1 MVNLT
6 QKGKDALNTVK
17 QYWSEPPKGNYVP
30 YKEIAALSGGGIGV
44 HWATTLASY
53 IGLDAGNFLI
63 GSTLQIDS
71 VHLGYMLI
79 IANIIGMPFA
89 FLRGWLF
96 DNHNMKGGK
105 FIPFLLR
112 TPLPIVLLSTLFVW
126 LPFENVS
133 YITKVILTEIFFIVI
148 QNLVSFYTDS
158 FAYIQQILTPNA
170 QERVKI
176 LSVSQIIYSIAP
188 TLSGFIIPT
197 AAGLTFGMNNI
208 WTYRIIYPIFSFVG
222 LILSSIFFRKVKER
236 LVLPKTRRQY
246 VRIFDALREIAKN
259 KYYWIINIAVWIGFL
274 EGAYGAILGWTFL
287 YSDNGNKAVFYGT
300 ATTIIGNAAL
310 WAMILAPFAIKFF
323 GKRNLLILCNIL
335 NIIIFSVMYFTFRNV
350 IVLCALL
357 FINGF
362 INTFGN
368 IYFPAINADMR
379 DYHQWKTG
387 VRVDG
392 MFTPMG
398 LIGTVIGFGTSLVV
412 PYIYRYHGLETN
424 YDILYDDA
432 MRNSLFEY
440 LIIATIIGAFVNLI
454 PYLFYD
460 LTETKHKGYV
470 SVLKIRAMFED
481 YGNGDIAQEQLSE
494 ALNIIRTAKEH
505 YGKVLKAEDK
515 SLIKK
520 SKKLK
525 KKTPEEKAFRAEE
538 IRKAKAELEKIK
550 IYNENVQTSSLIID
564 EINKF
569 TSVRFIRQLERAA
582 ITASLPEI
590 HIYNDAKENLRLAK
604 KMSKNSKEA
613 KELRLDAIKDYRLQL
628 SANKLINKYG
638 IENISAPDEKIRE
651 ELETRETSSLSEHF
665 KVSAELRKFTK
676 MASVYSRVTEPHTKA
691 VNLLKQKEDF
701 EKLAE
706 IEKSALKD

>member
-1 MVNLT
+1 MANLT
-6 QKGKDALNTVK
+6 QKGKETINTIK
-17 QYWSEPPKGNYVP
+17 KYWTEPPAGNYVP

-79 IANIIGMPFA
+79 IANLIGMPFA

-112 TPLPIVLLSTLFVW
+112 TPLPIVLLSTVFVW

-148 QNLVSFYTDS
+148 QNLVSFYSDS
-158 FAYIQQILTPNA
+158 FAYIQQIITPNA
-170 QERVKI
+170 QERVKV

-188 TLSGFIIPT
+188 TITGLVIPT
-197 AAGLTFGMNNI
+197 VAGLTFGMNNI
-208 WTYRIIYPIFSFVG
+208 WTYRIIYPAFTFVG
-222 LILSSIFFRKVKER
+222 LILSCVFFRKVKER
-236 LVLPKTRRQY
+236 LVLPKTRRQH

-274 EGAYGAILGWTFL
+274 EGAYGAILGWTFV

-300 ATTIIGNAAL
+300 ATTIISNAAL
-310 WAMILAPFAIKFF
+310 WSMILAPFAIKYF
-323 GKRNLLILCNIL
+323 GKRNLLILCNVL

-432 MRNSLFEY
+432 MRNSLFES

-481 YGNGDIAQEQLSE
+481 YGCGDIAENQLSE
-494 ALNIIRTAKEH
+494 AVNIIRTAREH
-505 YGKVLKAEDK
+505 YGKTPLTEDK

-520 SKKLK
+520 AKKLS
-525 KKTPEEKAFRAEE
+525 KKTPEEKAIRAEE
-538 IRKAKAELEKIK
+538 IRKAKAEFENIK
-550 IYNENVQTSSLIID
+550 EYNENIQIAPIII
-564 EINKF
+564 EELNKF
-569 TSVRFIRQLERAA
+569 SSERFIRQTERAK
-582 ITASLPEI
+582 ITVSLPKV
-590 HIYNDAKENLRLAK
+590 HIYEDAAENLRLAK
-604 KMSKNSKEA
+604 NMNKGTKEE
-613 KELRLDAIKDYRLQL
+613 KELRLDAIKDYRLQI
-628 SANKLINKYG
+628 SANKFIKKYG
-638 IENISAPDEKIRE
+638 IENIFEPDERIRE
-651 ELETRETSSLSEHF
+651 ELETRETSSFSEHL
-665 KVSAELRKFTK
+665 KTSMELRRFAKQ
-676 MASVYSRVTEPHTKA
+676 ASVYARITEPHNKA
-691 VNLLKQKEDF
+691 VALLRQKEDF
-701 EKLAE
+701 ERLDE
-706 IEKSALKD
+706 IEKLTD